1 MFQPSALSIGIVSK
15 FYNLLKWMLPLLIAG
30 TYIYKGKRPSKWI
43 GLFFFMELWILLVT
57 VYNKNYTAYA
67 IKNLISITAT
77 ACIVDIY
84 ADRFERFLNVLL
96 LHCELCIYINLFTLI
111 IAPNGFI
118 SRENEAY
125 GMDDNVLNKVSKYAG
140 NMYALYRLL
149 DEEYNADL
157 AAEILRLPQK
167 LAWNYVPNKLND
179 KTFYSEIIGKSNY
192 ERRVEI

>member
-1 MFQPSALSIGIVSK
+1 MKIRVHWPRRIRISGAWLFFLLLYMFQPSALSIGIVSK

-84 ADRFERFLNVLL
+84 ADRFVRFLNVLL
-96 LHCELCIYINLFTLI
+96 LHCELCIYTNLFTLI

-125 GMDDNVLNKVSKYAG
+125 GMSTEWFLGHTYIKG
-140 NMYALYRLL
+140 NAHPNGL
-149 DEEYNADL
+149 DCSFL
-157 AAEILRLPQK
+157 
-167 LAWNYVPNKLND
+167 WNCGFCWSQYTIRIIQRMPL
-179 KTFYSEIIGKSNY
+179 KT
-192 ERRVEI
+192 

>member
-1 MFQPSALSIGIVSK
+1 M
-15 FYNLLKWMLPLLIAG
+15 
-30 TYIYKGKRPSKWI
+30 
-43 GLFFFMELWILLVT
+43 LVT
-57 VYNKNYTAYA
+57 VMDTIFREYFLKHKKYP
-67 IKNLISITAT
+67 
-77 ACIVDIY
+77 IY
-84 ADRFERFLNVLL
+84 F
-96 LHCELCIYINLFTLI
+96 
-111 IAPNGFI
+111 FI
-118 SRENEAY
+118 DASYMVCKLY